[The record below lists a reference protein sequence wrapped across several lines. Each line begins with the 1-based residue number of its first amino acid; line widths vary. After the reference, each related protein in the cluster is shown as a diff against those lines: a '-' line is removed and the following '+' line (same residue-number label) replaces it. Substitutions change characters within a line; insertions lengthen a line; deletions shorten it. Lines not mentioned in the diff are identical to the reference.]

1 MNNPKARWDK
11 IRFHVPRKV
20 ICLRENGKA
29 GLSAIGALKSFNP
42 GVTHHLEYMRAQL
55 RGSRVCPDEAAALKR
70 NARARLQ
77 KIAGIPRALMAA
89 YIRSPTTFKTQT
101 LFRRTEKAVISS
113 WLGLPHK
120 Q

>member
-42 GVTHHLEYMRAQL
+42 AVTHHLENMRAQL

-77 KIAGIPRALMAA
+77 RD
-89 YIRSPTTFKTQT
+89 
-101 LFRRTEKAVISS
+101 RRYTARPYG
-113 WLGLPHK
+113 GLHQVANHPERT
-120 Q
+120 

>member
-42 GVTHHLEYMRAQL
+42 AVTHHLENMRAQL

-89 YIRSPTTFKTQT
+89 YIRSPTTLREQTIRADVKT
-101 LFRRTEKAVISS
+101 AVPKSAR
-113 WLGLPHK
+113 
-120 Q
+120 